1 MTSSAKPSRLR
12 RVIGRV
18 VRVVLILALI
28 AGAVAV
34 PRLLPKKPLKVRV
47 TQASM
52 GLVRDVVSSATA
64 GEVTP
69 ELQATVRA
77 EAGGQVVAVRAKK
90 GDRVKKGQILVELDA
105 KDLQARL
112 RQAQASILVVD
123 AQRGQAQARLQTLT
137 QQQQRAALLAEKGAG
152 TQQLLDDAQAAVR
165 EARQALATA
174 QSQRAQAQA
183 ALELAKVARA
193 KAELQAP
200 FDGVLVE
207 LPLHPGDDLP
217 PGALAFQLMDDSR
230 LHIDATV
237 DEADAAKVKVG
248 QPAELHLDALPD
260 KHIAGKVARVDP
272 AVKKDLKGART
283 LTVEVEVA
291 DVAAARALGLL
302 CGMSANVEIVVAEK
316 ASVLSVPSNVIVGRG
331 LNRFVYTV
339 EPEGKYHR
347 AHRRTVQIG
356 LTNWERSEI
365 LSGLEPGAV
374 VISSLNEKG
383 LEDGALVQPELETP
397 GGGAGV
403 GANKGPR

>member
-1 MTSSAKPSRLR
+1 MTSSTKPSRLR
-12 RVIGRV
+12 RVIGRI
-18 VRVVLILALI
+18 VRVVLVLAVIAGLALL
-28 AGAVAV
+28 
-34 PRLLPKKPLKVRV
+34 PRFLPKKPLKVRV
-47 TQASM
+47 TQASV

-90 GDRVKKGQILVELDA
+90 GDRVKKNQVVVELDA

-165 EARQALATA
+165 EAQQALATA
-174 QSQRAQAQA
+174 QSQRAQALASLQ
-183 ALELAKVARA
+183 LAKVARA
-193 KAELQAP
+193 KAELTAP

-207 LPLHPGDDLP
+207 MPLHPGDNLP
-217 PGALAFQLMDDSR
+217 PGALAFQIIDDSR

-260 KHIAGKVARVDP
+260 KNIASKVARVDP
-272 AVKKDLKGART
+272 AIKKDLKGART

-331 LNRFVYTV
+331 LNRYVYVV
-339 EPEGKYHR
+339 EPEGRYHR
-347 AHRRTVQIG
+347 ARKRTVQIG

-365 LSGLEPGAV
+365 LSGLVAGAV

-397 GGGAGV
+397 GAPGAG
-403 GANKGPR
+403 AAKGPK

>member
-47 TQASM
+47 TQASV

-90 GDRVKKGQILVELDA
+90 GDRVKKDQILVELDA

-165 EARQALATA
+165 EAQQALTTA
-174 QSQRAQAQA
+174 QSQRAQALATLQ
-183 ALELAKVARA
+183 LAKVARS

-217 PGALAFQLMDDSR
+217 PGALAFQIIDDSR

-331 LNRFVYTV
+331 LNRFVYAV

-347 AHRRTVQIG
+347 AHKRTVQIG

-365 LSGLEPGAV
+365 LSGLAAGAV

-397 GGGAGV
+397 GGGAGS
-403 GANKGPR
+403 NKGPR

>member
-1 MTSSAKPSRLR
+1 M
-12 RVIGRV
+12 
-18 VRVVLILALI
+18 LILALI

-47 TQASM
+47 TQASVT
-52 GLVRDVVSSATA
+52 LVRDVVSSATA

-90 GDRVKKGQILVELDA
+90 GDRVKKDQILVELDA

-123 AQRGQAQARLQTLT
+123 AQRGQAQARLQTLV

-165 EARQALATA
+165 EAQQALATA
-174 QSQRAQAQA
+174 QSQRAQALA
-183 ALELAKVARA
+183 ALQLAKVARS

-217 PGALAFQLMDDSR
+217 PGALAFQIIDDSR

-260 KHIAGKVARVDP
+260 KAIAGKVARVDP

-331 LNRFVYTV
+331 LNRFVYVV
-339 EPEGKYHR
+339 EREGKYQR
-347 AHRRTVQIG
+347 AHKRTVRIG

-365 LSGLEPGAV
+365 LSGLEAGAV

-397 GGGAGV
+397 GAPGASGGGA
-403 GANKGPR
+403 AKGPR